1 MCAAFEVQGKKRR
14 PGMQL
19 GAWSETGPVYGVW
32 AGFARQE
39 TLGWWRRQGGCLVDV
54 PADRFAERSDADRR
68 LVWADVPEGRV
79 LRAWM
84 PVAASGAAVLL
95 KIVTRAA
102 SAAELAHFG
111 HDRMPL
117 LEPAQYGATALEM
130 PETSPQ
136 GELFGWEALE

>member
-1 MCAAFEVQGKKRR
+1 MV
-14 PGMQL
+14 L
-19 GAWSETGPVYGVW
+19 GGWAETGPVYGVW

-39 TLGWWRRQGGCLVDV
+39 TLGWWRRQGGRLVDV

-68 LVWADVPEGRV
+68 LIWADVPGGRV

-84 PVAASGAAVLL
+84 PSGAPGAAVLL

-111 HDRMPL
+111 HDRMPVI
-117 LEPAQYGATALEM
+117 EPAQYGTGALDV
-130 PETSPQ
+130 PENSRQ
-136 GELFGWEALE
+136 GELFGSDALE

>member
-14 PGMQL
+14 PGMVL
-19 GAWSETGPVYGVW
+19 GGWSETGPVYGVW

-39 TLGWWRRQGGCLVDV
+39 TLGWWRRQGGRLVDV

-68 LVWADVPEGRV
+68 LIWADVPGGRV

-84 PVAASGAAVLL
+84 PSSAPGAAVLL
-95 KIVTRAA
+95 KIVTRPA

-111 HDRMPL
+111 HDRMPVI
-117 LEPAQYGATALEM
+117 EPAQYGTRALDV
-130 PETSPQ
+130 PENSRQ
-136 GELFGWEALE
+136 GELFGSDTLE